1 MRKFGLLLIAALFAL
16 SACSGKT
23 GSGDE
28 TADIEEQK
36 FEPSDRPP
44 NSQIDSPLVEEKN
57 EEVHQS
63 KDLVQLAE
71 KVNGVDKAYVIVSG
85 IYTLVGIVPTEPVN
99 TGEENDQ
106 LRKEV
111 YDALKGN
118 AHGRNAA
125 ITTDPAKINEIKK
138 LGNKVEQSEHDL
150 KGGVY
155 NEIGVLIG
163 KIRPV
168 KNQLKSTERQD
179 LHGEEMDPSRN
190 DLYE

>member
-1 MRKFGLLLIAALFAL
+1 MRKLGLLFIAALLAL
-16 SACSGKT
+16 SACSGKF
-23 GSGDE
+23 GSEKE
-28 TADIEEQK
+28 TADIEQQK

-57 EEVHQS
+57 FEVHQS
-63 KDLVQLAE
+63 KDLVQLSE

-85 IYTLVGIVPTEPVN
+85 IYTLVGIVPAEPVKA
-99 TGEENDQ
+99 GEENDQ

-111 YDALKGN
+111 YNVLKGN

-125 ITTDPAKINEIKK
+125 ITTDPDKIDEIKK
-138 LGNKVEQSEHDL
+138 LGNKIGQSETDS

-155 NEIGVLIG
+155 NELGILIG

-168 KNQLKSTERQD
+168 KGQLKSTKRQD
-179 LHGEEMDPSRN
+179 LHEEMDQDRD

>member
-1 MRKFGLLLIAALFAL
+1 MRKLGMLFICSLLTL
-16 SACSGKT
+16 SACSGKS
-23 GSGDE
+23 GSGKE

-63 KDLVQLAE
+63 KDLVQLAQ

-85 IYTLVGIVPTEPVN
+85 IYTLVGIVPSEPVQP
-99 TGEENDQ
+99 GEENDQ

-111 YDALKGN
+111 YDVLKGN

-125 ITTDPAKINEIKK
+125 ITTDPEKIKQIKE
-138 LGNKVEQSEHDL
+138 LGKRTEESEHQL

-155 NEIGVLIG
+155 NELGILIG
-163 KIRPV
+163 KIQPLRG
-168 KNQLKSTERQD
+168 QLKSTERQEM
-179 LHGEEMDPSRN
+179 HEEMDQNRD

>member
-1 MRKFGLLLIAALFAL
+1 MRKLGLLFICSLLTL
-16 SACSGKT
+16 NACSGKS
-23 GSGDE
+23 GSGKE

-63 KDLVQLAE
+63 KDLVQLAQ
-71 KVNGVDKAYVIVSG
+71 KVNGVEKAYVIVSG
-85 IYTLVGIVPTEPVN
+85 IYTLVGIVPSETVQP
-99 TGEENDQ
+99 GEENDQ

-111 YDALKGN
+111 YNVLKGN

-125 ITTDPAKINEIKK
+125 ITTDPEKIKQIKE
-138 LGNKVEQSEHDL
+138 LGKRTEESEHQL

-155 NEIGVLIG
+155 NELGILIG
-163 KIRPV
+163 KIQPLRG
-168 KNQLKSTERQD
+168 QLKSTERQEM
-179 LHGEEMDPSRN
+179 HEEIDQNRD

>member
-1 MRKFGLLLIAALFAL
+1 MRKLGLLFICSLLAL
-16 SACSGKT
+16 SACSGKS
-23 GSGDE
+23 GSGKE

-63 KDLVQLAE
+63 KDLVQLAQ

-85 IYTLVGIVPTEPVN
+85 IYTLVGIVPSEPVQP
-99 TGEENDQ
+99 GEENDQ

-111 YDALKGN
+111 YNVLKGN

-125 ITTDPAKINEIKK
+125 ITTDPEKIKQIKE
-138 LGNKVEQSEHDL
+138 LGKRTEESEHQL

-155 NEIGVLIG
+155 NELGILIG
-163 KIRPV
+163 KIQPLRG
-168 KNQLKSTERQD
+168 QLKSTERQEM
-179 LHGEEMDPSRN
+179 HEEMDHNRD

>member
-1 MRKFGLLLIAALFAL
+1 MRKLGMLFICSLLTL
-16 SACSGKT
+16 SACSGKS
-23 GSGDE
+23 GSGKE

-63 KDLVQLAE
+63 KDLVQLAQ

-85 IYTLVGIVPTEPVN
+85 IYTLVGIVPSEPVQP
-99 TGEENDQ
+99 GEENDQ

-111 YDALKGN
+111 YNVLKGN

-125 ITTDPAKINEIKK
+125 ITTDPEKIKQIKE
-138 LGNKVEQSEHDL
+138 LGKRTEESEHQL

-155 NEIGVLIG
+155 NELGILIG
-163 KIRPV
+163 KIQPLRG
-168 KNQLKSTERQD
+168 QLKSTERQEM
-179 LHGEEMDPSRN
+179 HEEMDQNRD